1 MGRGNFFFPT
11 PYSPFPT
18 PHFIVLGRRN
28 MNDKFLKAAYPLLIC
43 GSALLISS
51 CSSSE
56 AGPISGANASKPEAA
71 TTVAVARVGRE
82 DLSQQLTLAAEFRP
96 YREIDL
102 HAKVAGYLKEIRVD
116 VGARVRQ
123 GRLIATLEIPEFNND
138 LNQAAASRKRSESE
152 VIRARSEVQR
162 AQSALDAAKLI
173 HSRLA
178 AVSRSRPNLLAQ
190 QEVDDALAKMQ
201 IAEAQLDTAKASLSV
216 AEEQVRVQEA
226 SEARAKTM
234 ADYTVIVAPFSGLIT
249 KRYADKGAMIQAGTA
264 SQTQAMPVVRLSQ
277 VDHLRLVLP
286 VPESV
291 VSRIRVG
298 RVVKIKVPA
307 LDRTFDG
314 RVARFSGKVDSAT
327 RTMETEVD
335 VANPRLLLK
344 PGMYAYVDL
353 ALETKTATLTVP
365 AQAISRK
372 ENKASVMVVNQ
383 QSRLEQREVTTGLES
398 GASVEISSGL
408 AENELVV
415 IGAQGQLKPGQSVTP
430 KETAL
435 SGAKGGH

>member
-1 MGRGNFFFPT
+1 MK
-11 PYSPFPT
+11 
-18 PHFIVLGRRN
+18 
-28 MNDKFLKAAYPLLIC
+28 DKFPKAAYCLLLC
-43 GSALLISS
+43 GSALLMSS
-51 CSSSE
+51 CSSSGQ
-56 AGPISGANASKPEAA
+56 AGPLSGADASNQETPGA
-71 TTVAVARVGRE
+71 VAVAKVGRE

-96 YREIDL
+96 YREVDL
-102 HAKVAGYLKEIRVD
+102 HAKVAGYLKEIRVE
-116 VGARVRQ
+116 VGDSVRQ
-123 GRLIATLEIPEFNND
+123 GRVIATLEIPEFNND
-138 LNQAAASRKRSESE
+138 LSQAAASRKRSESE
-152 VIRARSEVQR
+152 VMRARSEVQR
-162 AQSALDAAKLI
+162 SQSAFDAAKLI

-201 IAEAQLDTAKASLSV
+201 MAEAQLDTARASLAV

-226 SEARAKTM
+226 NEARARTM

-264 SQTQAMPVVRLSQ
+264 SQTQAMPVARLSQ

-291 VSRIRVG
+291 VSVIRAG

-307 LDRTFDG
+307 LDQIFDG

-344 PGMYAYVDL
+344 PGMYAYADL
-353 ALETKTATLTVP
+353 DLESKAATLTVP
-365 AQAISRK
+365 IQAVSRK
-372 ENKASVMVVNQ
+372 ENRASVMVVNAQ
-383 QSRLEQREVTTGLES
+383 NRLEQREVMIGLES
-398 GASVEISSGL
+398 AASVEIVSGL

-415 IGAQGQLKPGQSVTP
+415 IGNQSQLKPGQSVTP
-430 KETAL
+430 KETTL
-435 SGAKGGH
+435 RRSER